1 MKNILKV
8 KEVKMGL
15 RVAVQMDPIQSI
27 DITGDTS
34 FALALEAQTRGH
46 ILYYYEPDQLAL
58 LNGRVRARMKPLT
71 VQDVVGA
78 HFTLG
83 SEDTIWLEDMDVIL
97 LRQDPP
103 FDMNYITTTHF
114 LETVKD
120 TTVIMN
126 DPVSVRNAPEKIFV
140 TQFPD
145 LMPETLITRD
155 RAEIKAFRA
164 AHGDII
170 LKPVFGNGGA
180 GIFRVRADDENFGAL
195 LDMFLQTS
203 REQIIAQKY
212 MPAVRA
218 GDKRVILV
226 EGEAVGA
233 LNRIPAEGDARSNVH
248 VGGRPE
254 AIALDARD
262 YEIATQI
269 GPILRDMGII
279 FAGIDVIGG
288 LLTEINVT
296 SPTCIREIQAFGGPN
311 IAALIWDAIEARVGA
326 L

>member
-1 MKNILKV
+1 MS
-8 KEVKMGL
+8 L

-34 FALALEAQTRGH
+34 FALALEAQARGH
-46 ILYYYEPDQLAL
+46 TLFYYEPDRLAL
-58 LNGRVRARMKPLT
+58 VGGRARARMNSLAVK
-71 VQDVVGA
+71 DMRGA
-78 HFTLG
+78 HFELG
-83 SEDTIWLEDMDVIL
+83 PDKTYWLNEMDVIL

-114 LETVKD
+114 LETVRNQ
-120 TTVIMN
+120 TVVVN

-155 RAEIKAFRA
+155 RAEIEAFRCV
-164 AHGDII
+164 HGDII
-170 LKPVFGNGGA
+170 LKPVYGNGGA

-195 LDMFLQTS
+195 LDMFSQTS

-233 LNRIPAEGDARSNVH
+233 LNRIPADGDARSNVH

-262 YEIATQI
+262 HEIAAKI
-269 GPILRDMGII
+269 GPVLREMGII

-296 SPTCIREIQAFGGPN
+296 SPTCIREIEAFGGPN
-311 IAALIWDAIEARVGA
+311 IASLIWDAIDRRSVNLRGR
-326 L
+326 